1 MAFEFNEEKQV
12 YIVNGTEIPKAAYE
26 AVHSEGANG
35 TNRRVKQMLST
46 LYPDQDPKEFEKMTI
61 RDVAEFIGNDR
72 AAILKKAQEKP
83 AEPPKPSKSED
94 VPDIKLVLAQKEAE
108 LEKSFAQKLADLKKK
123 SAIDE
128 LRQTAIGLGLRED
141 LRDPDVFAAFV
152 RKRYAV
158 DDASLSAE
166 RVRWLDAQKDQVAI
180 GSDGKEATA
189 ETLAKALA
197 QAEPNSFVTRKIQPG
212 PAGKI
217 APGVGAT
224 SYKDI
229 PTEQL
234 LAMDE

>member
-1 MAFEFNEEKQV
+1 MAFEFNEEKQA

-83 AEPPKPSKSED
+83 APPEKPAKPD
-94 VPDIKLVLAQKEAE
+94 DQPDIKLVLAQKEAE

-158 DDASLSAE
+158 DDASLTAE

-212 PAGKI
+212 PLGKI
-217 APGVGAT
+217 TPGVGKTNFA
-224 SYKDI
+224 DI

-234 LAMDE
+234 LASEE